1 MNVTNAMKKHSTG
14 FTLIEVMI
22 VVALVAILAA
32 IAYPSYQ
39 SQLLDARRADGQEF
53 LLQTMSLQ
61 ERFYTENN
69 TYTDDLTDLGYDNAT
84 NEPSGDEFYRVTA
97 AQCGAEALT
106 ACVLLTAV
114 AQPAQAAD
122 GDLTLNSRNERT
134 GNW

>member
-1 MNVTNAMKKHSTG
+1 MKKHSAG

-32 IAYPSYQ
+32 IAYPAYQ

-53 LLQTMSLQ
+53 LLQIMSQQ

-69 TYTDDLTDLGYDNAT
+69 TYTADLTDLGYFNAT
-84 NEPSGDEFYRVTA
+84 NELSGDEFYSVTA
-97 AQCGAEALT
+97 AQCGAEPLT
-106 ACVLLTAV
+106 ACVILTATPQG
-114 AQPAQAAD
+114 AQVAD
-122 GDLTLNSRNERT
+122 GVLTLDSRNDRT